1 MNGAPVDLRERVL
14 AEAKSWL
21 GTPYRHQAGRKGVG
35 CDCLGLVR
43 GVWKGVYGT
52 GTPDPGPY
60 GADWLA
66 GGGSDPMIEA
76 ATRLCGPGFALS
88 AARPGDLLV
97 FRWRPDLPARHIG
110 VLSHNGRFIHA
121 YSGTGA
127 VESALVP
134 GWRRRVAA
142 AFAFPAP

>member
-1 MNGAPVDLRERVL
+1 MNGGGASLRNRVL
-14 AEAKSWL
+14 AEARSWI

-43 GVWKGVYGT
+43 GVWHAVYGAK
-52 GTPDPGPY
+52 TPDPGPY

-66 GGGSDPMIEA
+66 AGDGDPMIEA
-76 ATRLCGPGFALS
+76 ATRLCGPGFDLS

-97 FRWRPDLPARHIG
+97 FRWRPALPARHIG
-110 VLSHNGRFIHA
+110 ILSDGGRLIHA
-121 YSGTGA
+121 YSGAGA

-142 AFAFPAP
+142 AFAFPDA